1 MADATPPRQM
11 SLIPY
16 PSDSEREIVLRRGN
30 AVVVYDNAS
39 RHLSVVAAP
48 EQPVDLP
55 ECPYCHR
62 PLRDDDQSRRD
73 GRGPAEEYWPD
84 GRPQTAR
91 RGPFVDS
98 EYFGMLAASQQPSP
112 SASAPGTPLPA
123 RLVPHAIR
131 SGRSRE
137 VSGAADLPS
146 GAEFVTSGPA
156 QGSSQGISSTAF
168 SPGFFRQNFREMKEL
183 GRGGFGVVLLLEH
196 VMDGVVLG
204 EFACKRIPVGNDH
217 AWLEKTLVEVKLLKK
232 IPHANLVPYHWV
244 WLEDCQPSKF
254 GPSVPCLWI
263 LQDYCNGGDLHNYVL
278 QSKDANGATQS
289 LHQERLRRRSRE
301 QLPPAVDLRGPSKL
315 TFDEIFTF
323 FRDITSGLHHLH
335 SKGYIHRDL
344 KPSNCL
350 LQHDDNQT
358 RVLISDFGE
367 VQAAGA
373 KRRNTGAT
381 GTISYCAPEVLR
393 KGAPEDAFGDFTTKS
408 DIFSLGMIVYFMCF
422 GRLPYSSADGVEE
435 DSEDVDELRTEISA
449 WQGLNQ
455 EARIRVDLPDKL
467 YAFLQRLLSANP
479 DERPTTGEILRTIK
493 AEAGLGDIFSMTDD
507 DSPPRFASVDS
518 PSQRPSSQQR
528 RQSSNLVSRFG
539 LSSAGRKRSGEERV
553 QRSPSPIKFDKPRN
567 PEATGPAGNTSAIV
581 VRPRKID
588 LTSNSHDHLPE
599 PQQSPRLM
607 LPPPPDRSAYSV
619 FTRML
624 HHPVVIPALQLG
636 LFAIKLAS
644 LSLPCLPYA
653 ANSTL
658 LYPLIALAA
667 IDLGLMPFNSRT
679 SILLLGLH
687 LAAVYIAHQQGRL
700 CQNPRGLWEA
710 D

>member
-39 RHLSVVAAP
+39 RHLSVRAAP
-48 EQPVDLP
+48 EQPIDRT

-62 PLRDDDQSRRD
+62 PLRTDTQSGAD
-73 GRGPAEEYWPD
+73 SHGAEEYWPD
-84 GRPQTAR
+84 GRPQATR
-91 RGPFVDS
+91 RGPFVDP
-98 EYFGMLAASQQPSP
+98 EYFGMLAASQRPSP
-112 SASAPGTPLPA
+112 SASAPGTPISA
-123 RLVPHAIR
+123 RLAPHAIR

-137 VSGAADLPS
+137 VSGAGDLPS

-156 QGSSQGISSTAF
+156 GSSQGISSTAF
-168 SPGFFRQNFREMKEL
+168 SHGFFRQNFRELKEL

-196 VMDGVVLG
+196 IMDGVALG

-217 AWLEKTLVEVKLLKK
+217 AWLEKTLIEVKLLKK

-244 WLEDCQPSKF
+244 WLEDCQPTKF

-263 LQDYCNGGDLHNYVL
+263 LQDYCNGGDLQNYVL
-278 QSKDANGATQS
+278 QSKDAHDTSQS

-301 QLPPAVDLRGPSKL
+301 ELPPVIDLRGPSKL
-315 TFDEIFTF
+315 TLDEIFTF
-323 FRDITSGLHHLH
+323 FRDITSGLYHLH
-335 SKGYIHRDL
+335 TKGYIHRDL

-350 LQHDDNQT
+350 LQRDDTQT

-393 KGAPEDAFGDFTTKS
+393 KGASQDAFGDFTTKS

-422 GRLPYSSADGVEE
+422 GRLPYSSTDGIDE

-467 YAFLQRLLSANP
+467 YAFLQRLLSADP

-493 AEAGLGDIFSMTDD
+493 AEAGLGDIFSETDD
-507 DSPPRFASVDS
+507 DSPQRFASVDS

-539 LSSAGRKRSGEERV
+539 LSSAGRKRSGEERL
-553 QRSPSPIKFDKPRN
+553 QRSPSPIKFDQSRDSEGTRADN
-567 PEATGPAGNTSAIV
+567 TTSAIV

-588 LTSNSHDHLPE
+588 LSSTSPDQMLE

-607 LPPPPDRSAYSV
+607 LPPPPDRPQHSV
-619 FTRML
+619 FSRLL
-624 HHPVVIPALQLG
+624 HHPVVIPALRLG
-636 LFAIKLAS
+636 LFATKLAS

-653 ANSTL
+653 ANAIL
-658 LYPLIALAA
+658 LYPLLALAA
-667 IDLGLMPFNSRT
+667 VDLGLMPFKSRT

-687 LAAVYIAHQQGRL
+687 LAAVTIAHQQGRL
-700 CQNPRGLWEA
+700 CQDPHALWKA